1 MITLARYFVGRSSWL
16 LVMGL
21 CGMCLFSGSACF
33 GQAKD
38 RDRGKKEE
46 PTGQDLAKRLS
57 KAEELLL
64 NEYTEVANEYYKK
77 GEREAASQ
85 VLRRILEINPK
96 QEGIQKQI
104 DSIGEELLQ
113 ENGLKV
119 KFDVA
124 NRWMPVC
131 EVEEGKPIRIKA
143 TGDYKLDLTMPV
155 SVTGLSTKD
164 PATDYISVAPF
175 GALFGVVVT
184 GDKPGDP
191 FAITDSMEFTP
202 KKSGV
207 LIIRINTPATAK
219 CKGDLE
225 LQLSGAVK
233 AATKRR

>member
-1 MITLARYFVGRSSWL
+1 MITSARGFFGKTLQLLALGWIGVCL
-16 LVMGL
+16 L
-21 CGMCLFSGSACF
+21 SGGECF
-33 GQAKD
+33 GQARD

-46 PTGQDLAKRLS
+46 PSGQDLAKRLT

-64 NEYTEVANEYYKK
+64 KEYTEVATEYYKK

-85 VLRRILEINPK
+85 VLKRILEINPK
-96 QEGIQKQI
+96 QEGIQNQI
-104 DSIGEELLQ
+104 DSINEELLQ

-143 TGDYKLDLTMPV
+143 TGDYKLDLTTPV
-155 SVTGLSTKD
+155 PLTGLSMKD
-164 PATDYISVAPF
+164 PGTDYIPVAPF

-207 LIIRINTPATAK
+207 LIVRINTPATAK

-233 AATKRR
+233 AVSKRR

>member
-1 MITLARYFVGRSSWL
+1 MSARYFVGRLPL
-16 LVMGL
+16 LFMVGF
-21 CGMCLFSGSACF
+21 CGICLFGGSECF
-33 GQAKD
+33 GQARD
-38 RDRGKKEE
+38 RDRGKKED
-46 PTGQDLAKRLS
+46 PNAQDLAKRLS

-64 NEYTEVANEYYKK
+64 TEYTEVANEYYKK

-85 VLRRILEINPK
+85 VLKRILEINPK

-104 DSIGEELLQ
+104 DSINEELLQ

-119 KFDVA
+119 RFDVA

-143 TGDYKLDLTMPV
+143 TGDYKLDLTTPV
-155 SVTGLSTKD
+155 PLTGLSTKD
-164 PATDYISVAPF
+164 PGTDYIPVAPF

-184 GDKPGDP
+184 GDKPGEP
-191 FAITDSMEFTP
+191 FAITDSMELTP
-202 KKSGV
+202 RKSGV
-207 LIIRINTPATAK
+207 LIVRVNTPAAAK